1 MGPYPN
7 IDRILDYLIEQSVP
21 ADLLLK
27 LVRDM
32 DGDLPM
38 EQKEK
43 KAAEIVDFI
52 ESTASERNDK
62 I

>member
-7 IDRILDYLIEQSVP
+7 IDRILDYLIEESVP

-32 DGDLPM
+32 DGDLTM

-43 KAAEIVDFI
+43 KAAEIVAMV
-52 ESTASERNDK
+52 EAGLSE
-62 I
+62 

>member
-43 KAAEIVDFI
+43 KAAEIVAMV
-52 ESTASERNDK
+52 EAGLSE
-62 I
+62 